1 MDKEQKQKLF
11 PYFAY
16 LYSQEMN
23 PEKYGDVT
31 SIDEWMNLIQENEE
45 DINAITEAADQLT
58 DEDWEDLDAQ
68 YTEQISEKSAVM
80 AKKGASLKR
89 LRDVE
94 KAKRGWLARRRMRRN
109 PSPQMTTARP
119 GAGPRIVVNAPSI
132 QSPSGTI
139 ESSQNLDA
147 TRESNRLTN
156 EINTGQFT
164 GTFGD
169 AFGRA
174 RAAGLTSF
182 SWNGGKYTTELEQP
196 AVQTQPATPS
206 VQPAQPNRPFFEWQ
220 PTQPTQGLPSTP
232 PWGSPTQPIINPPFA
247 VGVKRPVSKY
257 IIPRRG

>member
-147 TRESNRLTN
+147 TREGNRLTN

-206 VQPAQPNRPFFEWQ
+206 VQPAQPAQPNRPFFEW
-220 PTQPTQGLPSTP
+220 QPTQGLPSTP